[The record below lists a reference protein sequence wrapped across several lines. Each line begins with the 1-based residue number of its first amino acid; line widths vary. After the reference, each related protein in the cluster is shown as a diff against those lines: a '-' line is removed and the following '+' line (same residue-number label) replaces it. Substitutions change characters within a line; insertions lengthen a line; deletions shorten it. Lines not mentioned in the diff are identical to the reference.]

1 MSFSDVGRVYSPH
14 SFRDKLAALPCPDWV
29 RGVTLHHTGAPSL
42 STRPRGLLPQHI
54 ENIAGYY
61 QRELGWKSGPHLF
74 IDEDQIWG
82 MTPLNEKGVHAR
94 SFNGSH
100 IGIEV
105 LGEYDSEDP
114 TTGRGLACWQMAAIA
129 TAQLV
134 QWICRARG
142 EPLNVPTTLRERV
155 NFHRDDRKTT
165 KSCPGN
171 LVKRE
176 WFLNLVA
183 AVLTGELPQPPV
195 APSVIFREP
204 FVPVRAWLD
213 ARGYQEVI
221 LRTHSG
227 QTYLRGVPNPSGKPQ
242 EDFRLERASYDR
254 ATETTIAPEREL
266 RTWEEGVKRNAAA
279 A

>member
-14 SFRDKLAALPCPDWV
+14 AFREKLAALPCPDWV

-42 STRPRGLLPQHI
+42 DTRPQGLLAKHI

-82 MTPLNEKGVHAR
+82 MTPLSETGVHAR
-94 SFNGSH
+94 SFNRSH

-114 TTGRGLACWQMAAIA
+114 TTGRGLACWQMAAMT
-129 TAQLV
+129 TALLV
-134 QWICRARG
+134 QWICRARS
-142 EPLNVPTTLRERV
+142 EPIALPATLKARV
-155 NFHRDDRKTT
+155 NFHRDDPKTT
-165 KSCPGN
+165 KSCPGK

-176 WFLNLVA
+176 WFFGLVSTA
-183 AVLTGELPQPPV
+183 LAGDLPQPPT
-195 APSVIFREP
+195 APSLIFREP

-213 ARGYQEVI
+213 ARQYREVV

-227 QTYLRGVPNPSGKPQ
+227 QTYLRAPQ
-242 EDFRLERASYDR
+242 AKADFRLERASYDR
-254 ATETTIAPEREL
+254 TTETTIAPEREL
-266 RTWEEGVKRNAAA
+266 LAFQAAMRAAA